1 MTSICAHPGCMA
13 QLSRGNVSGVCKAHM
28 HGPACRCA
36 ACRAPRKVN
45 RKGKTVR
52 NVQNWQVKPRAQMLA
67 EGLLLPGFLTPINPQ
82 KGSR

>member
-1 MTSICAHPGCMA
+1 MTAFCAHPGCLLA
-13 QLSRGNVSGVCKAHM
+13 LGATNVSGVCKAHM
-28 HGPACRCA
+28 HSDACRCA

-52 NVQNWQVKPRAQMLA
+52 NVQKWRVKTRPELVA
-67 EGLLLPGFLTPINPQ
+67 EGMLPGFLSTIPHW